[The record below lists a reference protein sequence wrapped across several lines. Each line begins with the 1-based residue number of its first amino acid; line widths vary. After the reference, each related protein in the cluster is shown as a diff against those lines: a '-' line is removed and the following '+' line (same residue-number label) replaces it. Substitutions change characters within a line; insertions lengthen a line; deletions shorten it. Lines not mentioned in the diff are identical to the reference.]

1 MKSHPTAWW
10 WLKADG
16 CDLVKGLKESVK
28 LQWSG
33 DVDLNDGQ
41 LQKQYEEYVSRLE
54 SVKKAGLVPEC
65 ASNELTHIL
74 EDITK
79 DLQYVQSGIGLLH

>member
-1 MKSHPTAWW
+1 MKLQSHPTAWW

-41 LQKQYEEYVSRLE
+41 LQKQYEEYVSRL
-54 SVKKAGLVPEC
+54 KIRKLVNNVIQE
-65 ASNELTHIL
+65 N
-74 EDITK
+74 
-79 DLQYVQSGIGLLH
+79 

>member
-1 MKSHPTAWW
+1 MARSNPNAWW

-33 DVDLNDGQ
+33 DVDLNDGC
-41 LQKQYEEYVSRLE
+41 LQKQYDEYKE
-54 SVKKAGLVPEC
+54 
-65 ASNELTHIL
+65 H
-74 EDITK
+74 
-79 DLQYVQSGIGLLH
+79 